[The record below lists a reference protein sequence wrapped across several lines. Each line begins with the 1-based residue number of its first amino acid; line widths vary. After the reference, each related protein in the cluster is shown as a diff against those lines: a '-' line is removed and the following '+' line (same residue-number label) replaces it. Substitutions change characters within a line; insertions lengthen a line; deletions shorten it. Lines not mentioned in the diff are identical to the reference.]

1 MLLLVVVMVD
11 LADDD
16 DGRLA
21 PFATPPPSNDAKGR
35 SHSDNR

>member
-21 PFATPPPSNDAKGR
+21 PFATPPPVERRQGKIPL
-35 SHSDNR
+35 